1 MDQAQS
7 YCEQAASANV
17 AAAVVQ
23 ESAAARVQAA
33 EVVVEELKQ
42 QLSQLQQQHQQQ
54 LQQQL
59 ALQKQPQNA
68 PSLTVS
74 DAASRGDEEGDFSRA
89 SRALLLQKQ
98 QLEGKHADQERMH
111 GEEMKRVGSAN
122 QLRVDELLRDR
133 QTAMLRC
140 EQLQQQLDDAH
151 RTVHTQQQ
159 EQQMLC
165 ATYETRIE
173 KLSQGSVC
181 LWYCG
186 CMKRV
191 VESIRAFDCAHR
203 PAPHTFTLYNAATA
217 DLRLS
222 FSSAATIAGP
232 SSASVQS

>member
-23 ESAAARVQAA
+23 EAAAARVQAA

-42 QLSQLQQQHQQQ
+42 QLQQVQQQHQQQ
-54 LQQQL
+54 LQQL
-59 ALQKQPQNA
+59 LILQKQQQSA

-74 DAASRGDEEGDFSRA
+74 NAASRGDEEGDFSND
-89 SRALLLQKQ
+89 
-98 QLEGKHADQERMH
+98 GKVADQERIH
-111 GEEMKRVGSAN
+111 GEEMKRVVSTN
-122 QLRVDELLRDR
+122 QSRVDELLRDS

-173 KLSQGSVC
+173 RLSQGSF
-181 LWYCG
+181 CG
-186 CMKRV
+186 IV
-191 VESIRAFDCAHR
+191 VA
-203 PAPHTFTLYNAATA
+203 
-217 DLRLS
+217 
-222 FSSAATIAGP
+222 
-232 SSASVQS
+232 

>member
-42 QLSQLQQQHQQQ
+42 QLQQVQQQHQQQ
-54 LQQQL
+54 LQQL
-59 ALQKQPQNA
+59 LILQKQQQSA

-74 DAASRGDEEGDFSRA
+74 NAASRGEEEGDFSNA
-89 SRALLLQKQ
+89 SSALLLQKQ
-98 QLEGKHADQERMH
+98 QLDGKVADQERIH
-111 GEEMKRVGSAN
+111 GEEMKRVVSTN
-122 QLRVDELLRDR
+122 QSRVDELLRDS

-173 KLSQGSVC
+173 RLSQGSF
-181 LWYCG
+181 CG
-186 CMKRV
+186 IV
-191 VESIRAFDCAHR
+191 VA
-203 PAPHTFTLYNAATA
+203 
-217 DLRLS
+217 
-222 FSSAATIAGP
+222 
-232 SSASVQS
+232 